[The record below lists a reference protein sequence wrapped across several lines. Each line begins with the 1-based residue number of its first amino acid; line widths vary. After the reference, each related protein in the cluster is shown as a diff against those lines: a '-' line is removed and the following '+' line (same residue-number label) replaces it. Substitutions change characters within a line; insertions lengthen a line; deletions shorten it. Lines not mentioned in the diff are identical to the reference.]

1 GFGIAGA
8 DHVSDNRIP
17 ADAYLGVA
25 LDARLVGLIGSQNV
39 APVNQRDFGREIGE
53 EESLFDGGI
62 SSADHHD
69 LFALEEESIARS
81 AGGNTKAF
89 ESFFVRQAQ
98 PFGLSARR
106 DDQRIGGIPPARVAR
121 HDEWPDRQIRR

>member
-1 GFGIAGA
+1 MRAGEKSLCFKRRHAAHSRRCDRLSKDLVFGIAGA

-81 AGGNTKAF
+81 AGG
-89 ESFFVRQAQ
+89 
-98 PFGLSARR
+98 
-106 DDQRIGGIPPARVAR
+106 
-121 HDEWPDRQIRR
+121 